1 MEPALPELRFAF
13 RVNFSLAPRVRESRS
28 KDTLSGAGHTVRVWE
43 LVLPL
48 KVRTVIFTVP
58 GAAAAMELPLI
69 AAMAGS
75 ELSSVQEPPR
85 PLGRVTLTFEVSPTP
100 SSARA
105 SFRETDFGARLISS

>member
-13 RVNFSLAPRVRESRS
+13 RVNFSPAPRVRESRS
-28 KDTLSGAGHTVRVWE
+28 KDTLSGAGRTVSVCV

-58 GAAAAMELPLI
+58 GATATMVLPFT

-75 ELSSVQEPPR
+75 ELSTVQEPLR
-85 PLGRVTLTFEVSPTP
+85 PLGRATLKPALSPAP
-100 SSARA
+100 NSARE
-105 SFRETDFGARLISS
+105 SFRDTDFGALLISS